1 MRVVQQGGM
10 DIQTYMDKKKL
21 GDGEMAELL
30 SVNKTTVW
38 RIRTGDT
45 TPSPIL
51 LKKIFEVT
59 GGKVT
64 ANDFFHPKESQ

>member
-1 MRVVQQGGM
+1 MQQDLM
-10 DIQTYMDKKKL
+10 NIQTYMDKKKL

-45 TPSPIL
+45 TPSPRL
-51 LKKIFEVT
+51 LERIFDVT
-59 GGKVT
+59 GGKVS
-64 ANDFFHPKESQ
+64 ANDFFHPAD